1 MPREERDFLKLF
13 SLQSQCLNQFL
24 DKSEISD
31 DLNEGIGNISKL
43 SEREYRSMTSGQREG
58 EET

>member
-1 MPREERDFLKLF
+1 MPREERDSLKLF
-13 SLQSQCLNQFL
+13 SLQSQCLNQLL

-31 DLNEGIGNISKL
+31 DLNEGIGNVSKL
-43 SEREYRSMTSGQREG
+43 SERECGSMTSGQREG